1 MTEQQQET
9 FNLHGKYQ
17 AQSGKRY
24 QYYGHCKTWVPGGQ
38 SPWRI
43 YLYDENKKFIH
54 DDVRTISDML
64 AQFDSFGL
72 KMEMGRELTMSLAR
86 SATEERIEARDQ
98 ANAKS

>member
-24 QYYGHCKTWVPGGQ
+24 QYYGYCKTWVPGGQ

-43 YLYDENKKFIH
+43 YLYDEQEVH
-54 DDVRTISDML
+54 PRRCPD
-64 AQFDSFGL
+64 
-72 KMEMGRELTMSLAR
+72 
-86 SATEERIEARDQ
+86 
-98 ANAKS
+98 KSGHAH

>member
-9 FNLHGKYQ
+9 F
-17 AQSGKRY
+17 
-24 QYYGHCKTWVPGGQ
+24 GQ

-54 DDVRTISDML
+54 DDVRTSPDMP

-72 KMEMGRELTMSLAR
+72 NIEMGRELTMSLAR
-86 SATEERIEARDQ
+86 SAAEERIEAWDQ
-98 ANAKS
+98 ANAKR